1 MSFKI
6 NYKENSLSTKRNI
19 FFIIIAF
26 IVSTF
31 FVIILTNYYINKKQ
45 KELLNSIYESTHKN
59 IFEKT
64 QNLINDKQN
73 TSLAIA
79 ISLSKD
85 ETLYTHLKNRD
96 FEKLNYVQIAKLI
109 ETNSKYKNIWIQ
121 IFDENRNS
129 VYRSWT
135 NILGSLD
142 FRPDLKKIEALKNI
156 STSISAGLFN
166 VGIKARV
173 PIFDDNNAFYGAL
186 EVVTHFDSITEDLAK
201 NNISPIVIA
210 DKSIRK
216 NLTNP
221 LLSKLFIDDYYIANA
236 NVDINLYNY
245 IKENGIEKY
254 INIEDFIV
262 ENGYLI
268 SKYPLFDENSSNLAY
283 IINFVKLDSIN
294 LENIKHLKT
303 QTILAFVIAL
313 IVLFT
318 ALLGYYLKAIRYQ
331 NDKNKILLNSQ
342 PNIIIITN
350 GKEIVD
356 ANEQLLKFFPSIKD
370 LQEFKKKHTCI
381 CNFFEDLK
389 KDDYIINIDYSG
401 KNWAEHIFENPDK
414 NFKVAIKNSKKE
426 LRHFSVKTSI
436 LKIDNSI
443 IVTFIDVTNEIIQL
457 EKEKNEQKL
466 LFQQSK
472 INAIENT
479 INSLAHH
486 WRQPLSVIST
496 IASGMKLKEEI
507 QELQSKDILKSCDK
521 IIFNT
526 NKLSSTIEN
535 FSSFFAKNE
544 AIARYSLIE
553 MVNNVILFCE
563 TIFEE
568 KAVVCEF
575 IHKEDFLLTCSQ
587 SDFSDS
593 ILNIID
599 NSIYAL
605 VDKKPKEDRYILI
618 EFSNKIL
625 SIKDSADGVKEEVLS
640 KIYEPYFTT
649 KHQSFGVGL
658 GLFTVNEFFTRNLS
672 FKVEFKNENFK
683 HQNKELKGLNISID
697 FN

>member
-1 MSFKI
+1 
-6 NYKENSLSTKRNI
+6 
-19 FFIIIAF
+19 
-26 IVSTF
+26 TF
-31 FVIILTNYYINKKQ
+31 FVIISTNYYINKKQ
-45 KELLNSIYESTHKN
+45 KQLLNSIYESTNKN

-85 ETLYTHLKNRD
+85 ETLYAHLKNKD
-96 FEKLNYVQIAKLI
+96 FKKLNYIKIAKLI

-121 IFDENRNS
+121 IFDSNLNS

-135 NILGSLD
+135 NIRGSLN
-142 FRPDLKKIEALKNI
+142 FRPDLKKVEALKNI

-166 VGIKARV
+166 IGIKARV
-173 PIFDDNNAFYGAL
+173 PIFDENNNFYGAL
-186 EVVTHFDSITEDLAK
+186 EVVTHFDSITEDLLK
-201 NNISPIVIA
+201 NNISPIVIG

-221 LLSKLFIDDYYIANA
+221 LLSKLFIDDYYIANG

-245 IKENGIEKY
+245 IKENGVEKY
-254 INIEDFIV
+254 INIDNFIV

-268 SKYPLFDENSSNLAY
+268 SKYQLFDENGNKLAY
-283 IINFVKLDSIN
+283 IVNFMNLNNIN
-294 LENIKHLKT
+294 LENIKHIKI
-303 QTILAFVIAL
+303 QAILATFIAL
-313 IVLFT
+313 IIIFSAILI
-318 ALLGYYLKAIRYQ
+318 YYLRDIKYQ
-331 NDKNKILLNSQ
+331 NSKNKIILNSQ
-342 PNIIIITN
+342 PNIVIITN

-356 ANEQLLKFFPSIKD
+356 ANKQLLKFFPSVKD
-370 LQEFKKKHTCI
+370 LEDFKKTYICI
-381 CNFFEDLK
+381 CNTFEDLE
-389 KDDYIINIDYSG
+389 KDDYIINKDYNG
-401 KNWAEHIFENPDK
+401 KNWVEYIFENRDK
-414 NFKVAIKNSKKE
+414 NFKVAIKNSKDE
-426 LRHFSVKTSI
+426 LRHFSVKSSSA
-436 LKIDNSI
+436 KIDLSI
-443 IVTFIDVTNEIIQL
+443 IVTFIDVTNEILQI
-457 EKEKNEQKL
+457 EKEKNEQKA

-479 INSLAHH
+479 LNSIAHH

-507 QELQSKDILKSCDK
+507 KELNTKEILLSCDK

-526 NKLSSTIEN
+526 KKLSNTIEN
-535 FSSFFAKNE
+535 FSSFFGKDE
-544 AIARYSLIE
+544 RVSSHSLVEI
-553 MVNNVILFCE
+553 VNNVILFCE

-568 KAVVCEF
+568 NSIFCEF
-575 IHKEDFLLTCSQ
+575 KHSEDFIINCNK

-605 VDKKPKEDRYILI
+605 VNNKNKEDRYILI
-618 EFSNKIL
+618 NFSNKIL
-625 SIKDSADGVKEEVLS
+625 SIKDSANGVKDEIIT
-640 KIYEPYFTT
+640 KICEPYFTT

-658 GLFTVNEFFTRNLS
+658 GLFTVNEFFIKNLN
-672 FKVEFKNENFK
+672 FEIEFKNEDFEYK
-683 HQNKELKGLNISID
+683 NKKLKGLNININ

>member
-1 MSFKI
+1 MNK
-6 NYKENSLSTKRNI
+6 KRNI

-96 FEKLNYVQIAKLI
+96 FEKLNYIKIAKLI

-121 IFDENRNS
+121 IFDSNLNS

-135 NILGSLD
+135 NIRGSLN
-142 FRPDLKKIEALKNI
+142 FRPDLKKVEALKNI

-166 VGIKARV
+166 IGIKART
-173 PIFDDNNAFYGAL
+173 PIFDENNNFYGAL
-186 EVVTHFDSITEDLAK
+186 EVVTHFDSITEDLVK
-201 NNISPIVIA
+201 NNISPVVIG

-221 LLSKLFIDDYYIANA
+221 LLSKLFIDDYYIANE
-236 NVDINLYNY
+236 NVDMNLYNY
-245 IKENGIEKY
+245 IKENGVEKY
-254 INIEDFIV
+254 INIDKFII

-268 SKYPLFDENSSNLAY
+268 SKYPLFDENKKNLAY
-283 IINFVKLDSIN
+283 IINFMELKSIN
-294 LENIKHLKT
+294 LENIKHIKI
-303 QTILAFVIAL
+303 QTTLGTVIAL
-313 IVLFT
+313 IILFT
-318 ALLGYYLKAIRYQ
+318 AILVYYLRDIKYQ
-331 NDKNKILLNSQ
+331 NSKNKILLNSQ
-342 PNIIIITN
+342 PNIVIITN
-350 GKEIVD
+350 GKEIID
-356 ANEQLLKFFPSIKD
+356 ANKQLLKFFPSVKD
-370 LQEFKKKHTCI
+370 LEDFKKRYICI
-381 CNFFEDLK
+381 CYTFEDLE
-389 KDDYIINIDYSG
+389 KDDYIINKDYNG
-401 KNWAEHIFENPDK
+401 KNWVEYIFENQDK
-414 NFKVAIKNSKKE
+414 NFKVAIKNSKEE
-426 LRHFSVKTSI
+426 LRHFSVKTSNE
-436 LKIDNSI
+436 KIDLSV
-443 IVTFIDVTNEIIQL
+443 IVTFIDVTNEILQI
-457 EKEKNEQKL
+457 EKEQNEQRNM
-466 LFQQSK
+466 FQQSK

-479 INSLAHH
+479 LNSIAHH

-507 QELQSKDILKSCDK
+507 KELNTKEILLSCDK

-526 NKLSSTIEN
+526 KKLSNTIEN
-535 FSSFFAKNE
+535 FSNFFEKDETVSSN
-544 AIARYSLIE
+544 SLVE

-568 KAVVCEF
+568 NSIVCEF
-575 IHKEDFLLTCSQ
+575 THNEDFILSCSQ

-593 ILNIID
+593 ILNIIE
-599 NSIYAL
+599 NSIHAL
-605 VDKKPKEDRYILI
+605 VNNKNKEDRYILI
-618 EFSNKIL
+618 NFSNKVL
-625 SIKDSADGVKEEVLS
+625 SIKDSADGVEEDILS

-658 GLFTVNEFFTRNLS
+658 GLFTVNEFFTRNLE
-672 FKVEFKNENFK
+672 FEIEFKNEEFK
-683 HQNKELKGLNISID
+683 HKNKKLKGLNININ

>member
-1 MSFKI
+1 MNK
-6 NYKENSLSTKRNI
+6 KRNI

-45 KELLNSIYESTHKN
+45 KQLLNSIYESTHKN

-96 FEKLNYVQIAKLI
+96 FEKLNYIKIAKLI

-121 IFDENRNS
+121 IFDSNLNS

-135 NILGSLD
+135 NIRGNLN

-166 VGIKARV
+166 IGIKARV
-173 PIFDDNNAFYGAL
+173 PIFDENNGFYGAL
-186 EVVTHFDSITEDLAK
+186 EVVTHFDSITEDLLK
-201 NNISPIVIA
+201 NNISPIVIG

-221 LLSKLFIDDYYIANA
+221 LLSKLFIDDYYIANE
-236 NVDINLYNY
+236 NVDMNLYNY
-245 IKENGIEKY
+245 IKENGVEKY
-254 INIEDFIV
+254 INIDNFIV

-268 SKYPLFDENSSNLAY
+268 SKYPLFDENGNNLAY
-283 IINFVKLDSIN
+283 IVNFMKLNNIN
-294 LENIKHLKT
+294 LENIKHIKI
-303 QTILAFVIAL
+303 QTTLGTVIAL
-313 IVLFT
+313 IILFT
-318 ALLGYYLKAIRYQ
+318 AILVYYLRDIKYQ
-331 NDKNKILLNSQ
+331 NSKNKIILNSQ
-342 PNIIIITN
+342 PNIVIITN
-350 GKEIVD
+350 GKEIID
-356 ANEQLLKFFPSIKD
+356 ANKQLLKFFPLVKD
-370 LQEFKKKHTCI
+370 LQDFKKRYICI
-381 CNFFEDLK
+381 CYTFEDLE
-389 KDDYIINIDYSG
+389 KDDYIINKDYNG
-401 KNWAEHIFENPDK
+401 KNWVEYIFENQDK
-414 NFKVAIKNSKKE
+414 NFKVAIKNSKEE
-426 LRHFSVKTSI
+426 LRHFSVKTSSA
-436 LKIDNSI
+436 KIDLSV
-443 IVTFIDVTNEIIQL
+443 IVTFIDVTNEILQI
-457 EKEKNEQKL
+457 EKEQNEQRI

-479 INSLAHH
+479 LNSIAHH

-507 QELQSKDILKSCDK
+507 KELKTKDILISCDK

-526 NKLSSTIEN
+526 NKLSKTIEN
-535 FSSFFAKNE
+535 FSNFFGKDE
-544 AIARYSLIE
+544 KISSHSLVE
-553 MVNNVILFCE
+553 SVNNVILFCE
-563 TIFEE
+563 TIFE
-568 KAVVCEF
+568 KNSIVCKF
-575 IHKEDFLLTCSQ
+575 KHSEDFIINCNQ
-587 SDFSDS
+587 IDFSDS

-605 VDKKPKEDRYILI
+605 VNNKDKEDRYILI
-618 EFSNKIL
+618 NFSNKIL
-625 SIKDSADGVKEEVLS
+625 SIKDSANGIEEEIIT
-640 KIYEPYFTT
+640 KICEPYFTT

-658 GLFTVNEFFTRNLS
+658 GLFTVHEFFVRNLN
-672 FKVEFKNENFK
+672 FKIEFKNEEFEYK
-683 HQNKELKGLNISID
+683 NKKLKGLNININ

>member
-1 MSFKI
+1 MNK
-6 NYKENSLSTKRNI
+6 KRNI

-45 KELLNSIYESTHKN
+45 KQLLNSIYESTHKN

-85 ETLYTHLKNRD
+85 ETLYTHLKNKD
-96 FEKLNYVQIAKLI
+96 FEKLNYIKIAKLI

-121 IFDENRNS
+121 IFDSNLNS

-135 NILGSLD
+135 NIRGNLN

-166 VGIKARV
+166 IGIKART
-173 PIFDDNNAFYGAL
+173 PIFDENNNFYGAL
-186 EVVTHFDSITEDLAK
+186 EVVTHFDSITEDLVK
-201 NNISPIVIA
+201 NNISPVVIG

-221 LLSKLFIDDYYIANA
+221 LLSKLFIDDYYIANE
-236 NVDINLYNY
+236 NVDMNLYNY
-245 IKENGIEKY
+245 IKENGVEKY
-254 INIEDFIV
+254 INIDKFII

-268 SKYPLFDENSSNLAY
+268 SKYPLFDENKKNLAY
-283 IINFVKLDSIN
+283 IINFMKLNNIN
-294 LENIKHLKT
+294 LENIKHIKI
-303 QTILAFVIAL
+303 QTTLGTVIAL
-313 IVLFT
+313 IILFT
-318 ALLGYYLKAIRYQ
+318 AILVYYLRDIKYQ
-331 NDKNKILLNSQ
+331 NSKNKIILNSQ
-342 PNIIIITN
+342 PNIVIITN
-350 GKEIVD
+350 GKEIID
-356 ANEQLLKFFPSIKD
+356 ANKQLLKFFPLVKD
-370 LQEFKKKHTCI
+370 LQDFKKRYICI
-381 CNFFEDLK
+381 CYTFEDLE
-389 KDDYIINIDYSG
+389 KDDYIINKDYNG
-401 KNWAEHIFENPDK
+401 KNWVEYIFENQDK
-414 NFKVAIKNSKKE
+414 NFKVAIKNSKEE
-426 LRHFSVKTSI
+426 LRHFSVKTSSA
-436 LKIDNSI
+436 KIDLSV
-443 IVTFIDVTNEIIQL
+443 IVTFIDVTNEILQI
-457 EKEKNEQKL
+457 EKEQNEQRI

-479 INSLAHH
+479 LNSIAHH

-507 QELQSKDILKSCDK
+507 KELKTKDILISCDK

-526 NKLSSTIEN
+526 NKLSKTIEN
-535 FSSFFAKNE
+535 FSNFFGKDE
-544 AIARYSLIE
+544 KIPSHSLVE
-553 MVNNVILFCE
+553 SVNNVILFCE
-563 TIFEE
+563 TIFE
-568 KAVVCEF
+568 KNSIVCKF
-575 IHKEDFLLTCSQ
+575 KYSEDFIINCNQ
-587 SDFSDS
+587 IDFSDS

-605 VDKKPKEDRYILI
+605 VNNKDKEDRYILI
-618 EFSNKIL
+618 NFSNKVL
-625 SIKDSADGVKEEVLS
+625 SIKDSADGVEEDILS

-658 GLFTVNEFFTRNLS
+658 GLFTVNEFFTRNLE
-672 FKVEFKNENFK
+672 FEIEFKNEEFEYK
-683 HQNKELKGLNISID
+683 NKKLKGLNININ